1 MSILGSIA
9 VFFVDNILGQ
19 PALLISLIALIGLIA
34 QRKSFSDC
42 VTGTIKTAVGFMILT
57 KGSDIVVG
65 ALLGFSPVLQ
75 AAFGIESAALSGP
88 GLEFMIGTYGGAVSL
103 IMACG
108 FLINVLIARFTPL
121 KYVYLTGHLMFWM
134 ALVMVSVIVE
144 VNPAT
149 PPWAMVLVGSVVCGV
164 YWTIQP
170 AYIQPL
176 MRKITGHD
184 QLAFGHTSSSNAWL
198 AAKLGKFVGKPEQ
211 STEEVKLPSWLG
223 FFRDITAAT
232 GIVIAVVVVIAALF
246 AGPEGAADPSGQLN
260 YLVYAAIQGLTFAMG
275 ITVLLVGVR
284 MVIAEIVP
292 AFRGIAMKIVPEA
305 KPALDCPIIFDH
317 APTAVLIGFLSAFV
331 AFIILMIIFGL
342 LKWAV
347 IVPPMIML
355 FFPGAVG
362 GVFGNSTGGV
372 KGAILGGAILGILLA
387 FGQAL
392 ITPMLSNTAP
402 VLAQL
407 ADPDWYFVVLIFK
420 PLLTP
425 ILALF

>member
-1 MSILGSIA
+1 
-9 VFFVDNILGQ
+9 
-19 PALLISLIALIGLIA
+19 
-34 QRKSFSDC
+34 
-42 VTGTIKTAVGFMILT
+42 
-57 KGSDIVVG
+57 
-65 ALLGFSPVLQ
+65 
-75 AAFGIESAALSGP
+75 
-88 GLEFMIGTYGGAVSL
+88 
-103 IMACG
+103 
-108 FLINVLIARFTPL
+108 
-121 KYVYLTGHLMFWM
+121 
-134 ALVMVSVIVE
+134 
-144 VNPAT
+144 
-149 PPWAMVLVGSVVCGV
+149 
-164 YWTIQP
+164 
-170 AYIQPL
+170 
-176 MRKITGHD
+176 
-184 QLAFGHTSSSNAWL
+184 
-198 AAKLGKFVGKPEQ
+198 
-211 STEEVKLPSWLG
+211 
-223 FFRDITAAT
+223 
-232 GIVIAVVVVIAALF
+232 
-246 AGPEGAADPSGQLN
+246 
-260 YLVYAAIQGLTFAMG
+260 MG